1 MVQEINSR
9 RNTTMGFNLLL
20 TNFNDN
26 HFKNI
31 LLEKLIKLYLPI
43 PFFYKIFNKLG
54 SDKIIDDEQLTG

>member
-1 MVQEINSR
+1 
-9 RNTTMGFNLLL
+9 MGFNLLL